1 MTIAAFLRAGG
12 RLLVDRP
19 TDILPVYLLATG
31 LLLTAQVPVL
41 VAGGAIAYLLVRSGA
56 LERLAAELEAVDP
69 DAIDPGTFDP
79 ANPGAAEGIPP
90 GLEAALL
97 DVFTP
102 TVVALFLLGVFASAI
117 VGIVARGVSA
127 AATLSAV
134 YAALGG
140 GDGVRAAVDG
150 MADRWQSFVALAF
163 VRFGLLLVAIVP
175 LVVSVYVT
183 LVFASPIGLLLIALS
198 LFVGVAIGLLAILGL
213 AFAGQAIVVD
223 DVGVF
228 GGIRRGLG
236 LIFDRPVAFGGYL
249 LVAIAILAVSGT
261 LSAIFGLLGVSQV
274 TGLAGPLVLLPFTDA
289 FKTALY
295 ADRTETPIDRPPTGD
310 RVITAFGDGV
320 RSLGGFI
327 RDHPI
332 ANLAALAV
340 FAGGVAF
347 GLSLTAGT
355 SIPFEGPENIG
366 EVFGTFPVGTF
377 VSLSINNWLVAAGA
391 AFGGIVV
398 GVPTIVSLL
407 FNGALVGGIYGISDP
422 LVFYALVA
430 PHGIIELPAI
440 FVACGAGFH
449 LASVTIGAARGKR
462 PREDLTVALRLV
474 YRVLL
479 GLAIVFVIAGFIEA
493 FLTPFIAEAVLT
505 GR

>member
-69 DAIDPGTFDP
+69 GTFDP

-102 TVVALFLLGVFASAI
+102 AVVALFVLGIFASTI

-134 YAALGG
+134 YAALDGS
-140 GDGVRAAVDG
+140 DGVRAAVDG

-163 VRFGLLLVAIVP
+163 VRFGLFLIAIVP
-175 LVVSVYVT
+175 LAVSIYIT
-183 LVFASPIGLLLIALS
+183 LVFASPIGLLLIVLS
-198 LFVGVAIGLLAILGL
+198 LVVGAAIGLLAILGL
-213 AFAGQAIVVD
+213 AFAGQAIVID

-295 ADRTETPIDRPPTGD
+295 ADRTETPIDRPATSD
-310 RVITAFGDGV
+310 RVIAAFGGGV

-332 ANLAALAV
+332 ANLAALGV

-407 FNGALVGGIYGISDP
+407 FNGALVGGIFGISDP

-462 PREDLTVALRLV
+462 PREDLNTALRLV

-493 FLTPFIAEAVLT
+493 FLTPFIAEVVLT

>member
-41 VAGGAIAYLLVRSGA
+41 VAGGAIAYLLIRSGA
-56 LERLAAELEAVDP
+56 LERLIAELEAV
-69 DAIDPGTFDP
+69 DPGTFDP

-102 TVVALFLLGVFASAI
+102 AVVALFVLGIFASTI

-134 YAALGG
+134 YAALDG

-163 VRFGLLLVAIVP
+163 VRFGLFLIAIVP
-175 LVVSVYVT
+175 LAVSIYIT
-183 LVFASPIGLLLIALS
+183 LVFASPIGLLLIVLS
-198 LFVGVAIGLLAILGL
+198 LVVGAAIGLLAILGL
-213 AFAGQAIVVD
+213 AFAGQAIVID

-228 GGIRRGLG
+228 GGIRRGFG
-236 LIFDRPVAFGGYL
+236 LIINRPAAFGGYL

-295 ADRTETPIDRPPTGD
+295 ADRTETPIDRPATSD
-310 RVITAFGDGV
+310 RVIAAFGGGV

-332 ANLAALAV
+332 ANLAALGV

-407 FNGALVGGIYGISDP
+407 FNGALVGGIFGISDP

-462 PREDLTVALRLV
+462 PREDLNTALRLV

-493 FLTPFIAEAVLT
+493 FLTPFIAEVVLT